1 MINNLVICIYASTPL
16 VAVPMA
22 IITFACF
29 KVQQYYLKTQRECV
43 RLENVTTSP
52 IVSGFTSGINGV
64 ASIRAYD
71 LEEEFFA

>member
-16 VAVPMA
+16 VAIPVVA
-22 IITFACF
+22 ITCICL

-64 ASIRAYD
+64 ASIRAYN
-71 LEEEFFA
+71 LEEDFFG